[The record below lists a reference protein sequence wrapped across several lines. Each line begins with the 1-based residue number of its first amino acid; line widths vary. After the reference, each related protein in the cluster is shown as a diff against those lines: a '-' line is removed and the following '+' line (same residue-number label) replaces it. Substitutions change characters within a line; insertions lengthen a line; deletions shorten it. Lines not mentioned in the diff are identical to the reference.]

1 MSKFVVFPNSFIQ
14 PELLE
19 IKPFAVS
26 LSKLR
31 PETWMT
37 KVQMIKCIK
46 NTATRNNCGVV
57 LFDNRKEACEFANR
71 YSGYVTDLRSGLI
84 IHENHWATA
93 FDPTMEAVVV
103 KFNTNTYG
111 HILNTLIW
119 DDSTFIHYDGKV
131 PSLKATTFLTL
142 PEIRMMVKSK
152 KSAV

>member
-14 PELLE
+14 PDLLD

-31 PETWMT
+31 PETWMN

-46 NTATRNNCGVV
+46 NTATRNSAGVV
-57 LFDNRKEACEFANR
+57 LFDNQKEACEFANR
-71 YSGYVTDLRSGLI
+71 YSGYVTDLRKGLL

-93 FDPTMEAVVV
+93 FNPAMDAIVV

-111 HILNTLIW
+111 FTLNTLLW
-119 DDSTFIHYDGKV
+119 EESTFVHYDGTV
-131 PSLKATTFLTL
+131 PSLKSTTFLTL
-142 PEIRMMVKSK
+142 PEIRVMLKQK
-152 KSAV
+152 RA

>member
-14 PELLE
+14 PDLLD

-31 PETWMT
+31 PETWMN

-46 NTATRNNCGVV
+46 NTATRNSTGVV
-57 LFDNRKEACEFANR
+57 LFDNLKEACEFANR
-71 YSGYVTDLRSGLI
+71 YSGYVTDLRKGLI
-84 IHENHWATA
+84 VHENHWATA
-93 FDPTMEAVVV
+93 FDPLHDAILV

-111 HILNTLIW
+111 MTLNTLSW
-119 DDSTFIHYDGKV
+119 CESTFVHYDGHI

-142 PEIRMMVKSK
+142 PEIKVMLKPKRAS
-152 KSAV
+152 